1 MFFTKDGEKYVVSN
15 SMKEYEDILED
26 HGFFRI
32 HKSHIVN
39 ISFVNSFDKEGY
51 VVLKD
56 KTSLPV
62 ARRKKSELLDLFT
75 RL

>member
-1 MFFTKDGEKYVVSN
+1 
-15 SMKEYEDILED
+15 MKEYEDILED

-39 ISFVNSFDKEGY
+39 ISYVNSFDKEGY
-51 VVLKD
+51 VILKD

-62 ARRKKSELLDLFT
+62 SRRKKSELMELFA